1 MSLGVLQ
8 IACHA
13 GSVAC
18 HHWTRQLAQRDQVVF
33 QNHTA
38 PSTAAPSRSQMKQ
51 SMESLIHHFKLY
63 TEGFGG
69 LPAVSAVLT
78 HHHPK
83 SPCPQDCHQDC
94 HDEAAHSQPPLSVSE
109 LSSSERL
116 WLSYT
121 TLCVQVGSYKPAQR
135 AAVMA
140 YRGAQFFGVSF
151 MASMCGHSLTKYMVS

>member
-33 QNHTA
+33 ENHTA
-38 PSTAAPSRSQMKQ
+38 PSTAAQ
-51 SMESLIHHFKLY
+51 
-63 TEGFGG
+63 GG

-78 HHHPK
+78 LHHPK
-83 SPCPQDCHQDC
+83 SPCSQDCHV
-94 HDEAAHSQPPLSVSE
+94 EAAHSQPPLSVSE
-109 LSSSERL
+109 LPSSERL

-151 MASMCGHSLTKYMVS
+151 MASVCGHSLTKYMVS